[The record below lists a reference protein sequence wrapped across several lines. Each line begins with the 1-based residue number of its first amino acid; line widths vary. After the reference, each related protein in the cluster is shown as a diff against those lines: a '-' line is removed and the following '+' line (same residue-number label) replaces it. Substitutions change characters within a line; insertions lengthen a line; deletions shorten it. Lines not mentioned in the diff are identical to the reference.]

1 MLHKKVNYTNYNGE
15 VVNED
20 VYFNLTS
27 VELVRLEAKYG
38 QSIPDKIKEVTE
50 ANDYRG
56 IISLFEDLLLT
67 AYGVKSEDGRRFVKD
82 KQATKEFGDSIAYAE
97 IFEQIILNPEA
108 AKELGEEIAYVSK
121 ETKQNTN
128 LHTLN

>member
-1 MLHKKVNYTNYNGE
+1 MLHKKVTYTNYNGE

-27 VELVRLEAKYG
+27 IELIRLEAKYG
-38 QSIPDKIKEVTE
+38 KSIPDKIKEVTE

-56 IISLFEDLLLT
+56 IIALFEDLLLT

-82 KQATKEFGDSIAYAE
+82 PQVTKEFGDSIAYAE
-97 IFEQIILNPEA
+97 IFEQIILNPDA
-108 AKELGEEIAYVSK
+108 AKELGEEIAYVSE
-121 ETKQNTN
+121 ETKQK
-128 LHTLN
+128 LN

>member
-1 MLHKKVNYTNYNGE
+1 MLHKKVTYTNYNGE

-27 VELVRLEAKYG
+27 MELVKMEAKYEK
-38 QSIPDKIKEVTE
+38 SIPDKIKEVTE
-50 ANDYRG
+50 ANDYQG
-56 IISLFEDLLLT
+56 IIDLFEDLLLT

-82 KQATKEFGDSIAYAE
+82 KEATKEFEDSIAYAE
-97 IFEQIILNPEA
+97 IFEQIILNPES

-121 ETKQNTN
+121 ETKDQ
-128 LHTLN
+128 LN

>member
-1 MLHKKVNYTNYNGE
+1 MLHKKVTYTNYNGE

-50 ANDYRG
+50 TNDYKG

-82 KQATKEFGDSIAYAE
+82 KQATKEFEDSIAYAE
-97 IFEQIILNPEA
+97 IFEQIILNPDA
-108 AKELGEEIAYVSK
+108 AKELGEEIAYVSQ
-121 ETKQNTN
+121 ETKDQ
-128 LHTLN
+128 LK

>member
-1 MLHKKVNYTNYNGE
+1 MLHKKVTYTNYNGE

-27 VELVRLEAKYG
+27 MELVKMEAKYEI
-38 QSIPDKIKEVTE
+38 SIPDKIKEVTE

-56 IISLFEDLLLT
+56 IIALFEDLLLT
-67 AYGVKSEDGRRFVKD
+67 AYGVKSEDGRRFIKD
-82 KQATKEFGDSIAYAE
+82 EQATKEFGDSIAYAE

-108 AKELGEEIAYVSK
+108 AKELGEEIAYVSQ
-121 ETKQNTN
+121 ETKDQ
-128 LHTLN
+128 LKLD

>member
-1 MLHKKVNYTNYNGE
+1 MLHKKVTYTNYNGE

-27 VELVRLEAKYG
+27 IELVRLEAKYEM
-38 QSIPDKIKEVTE
+38 SIPDKIKEVTE
-50 ANDYRG
+50 SKDFRG

-82 KQATKEFGDSIAYAE
+82 PQVTKEFGDSIAYAE
-97 IFEQIILNPEA
+97 IFEQIILNPDA
-108 AKELGEEIAYVSK
+108 AKELGEEIAYVSE
-121 ETKQNTN
+121 ETKQNAN

>member
-1 MLHKKVNYTNYNGE
+1 MLHKKVTYTNYNGE

-27 VELVRLEAKYG
+27 MELVKMEAKYEM
-38 QSIPDKIKEVTE
+38 SIPDKIKEVTE

-56 IISLFEDLLLT
+56 IIALFEDLLLT
-67 AYGVKSEDGRRFVKD
+67 AYGVKSEDGRRFIKD
-82 KQATKEFGDSIAYAE
+82 EQATKEFGDSIAYAE

-108 AKELGEEIAYVSK
+108 AKELGEEIAYVSQ
-121 ETKQNTN
+121 ETKNN
-128 LHTLN
+128 LKSI

>member
-1 MLHKKVNYTNYNGE
+1 MLHKKVTYTNYNGE
-15 VVNED
+15 AVNED

-56 IISLFEDLLLT
+56 IIALFEDLLLT
-67 AYGVKSEDGRRFVKD
+67 AYGVKSEDGRRFIKN
-82 KQATKEFGDSIAYAE
+82 KEATKEFEDSIAYAE
-97 IFEQIILNPEA
+97 IFEQVILNPEA
-108 AKELGEEIAYVSK
+108 AKELGEEIAYVSQESK
-121 ETKQNTN
+121 NNVN
-128 LHTLN
+128 LN

>member
-1 MLHKKVNYTNYNGE
+1 MLHKKVTYTNYNGE

-56 IISLFEDLLLT
+56 IIALFEDLLLT
-67 AYGVKSEDGRRFVKD
+67 AYGVKSEDGRRFIKD
-82 KQATKEFGDSIAYAE
+82 PQATKEFGDSIAYAE

-108 AKELGEEIAYVSK
+108 AKELGEEIAYVSQ
-121 ETKQNTN
+121 ETKNN
-128 LHTLN
+128 LN

>member
-1 MLHKKVNYTNYNGE
+1 MLHKKVTYTNYNGE
-15 VVNED
+15 VVDED

-27 VELVRLEAKYG
+27 IELVRLEAKYEM
-38 QSIPDKIKEVTE
+38 SIPDKIKEVT
-50 ANDYRG
+50 DSKDFRG

-82 KQATKEFGDSIAYAE
+82 PQVTKEFGDSIAYAE

-108 AKELGEEIAYVSK
+108 AKELGEEIAYVSE

>member
-1 MLHKKVNYTNYNGE
+1 MLHKKVTYTNYNGE

-27 VELVRLEAKYG
+27 MELVKMEAKYEM
-38 QSIPDKIKEVTE
+38 SIPDKIKEVTDT
-50 ANDYRG
+50 NDYEG
-56 IISLFEDLLLT
+56 IIALFEDLLLT

-82 KQATKEFGDSIAYAE
+82 KEATKEFEDSIAYAE
-97 IFEQIILNPEA
+97 IFEQIILNPES

-121 ETKQNTN
+121 ETKDK
-128 LHTLN
+128 LN

>member
-1 MLHKKVNYTNYNGE
+1 MLHKKVTYTNYNGE

-27 VELVRLEAKYG
+27 VELLRLEAKYG

-56 IISLFEDLLLT
+56 IITLFEDLLLT
-67 AYGVKSEDGRRFVKD
+67 AYGIKSEDGRRFVKD
-82 KQATKEFGDSIAYAE
+82 KEATKDFEDSIAYAE

-108 AKELGEEIAYVSK
+108 AKELGEEIAYVSN
-121 ETKQNTN
+121 ETKNNVQ
-128 LHTLN
+128 LNSI

>member
-1 MLHKKVNYTNYNGE
+1 MLHKKVTYTNYNGE

-27 VELVRLEAKYG
+27 MELVKMEAKYEM
-38 QSIPDKIKEVTE
+38 SIPDKIKEVTE

-56 IISLFEDLLLT
+56 IIALFEDLLLT

-82 KQATKEFGDSIAYAE
+82 PQATKEFGDSIAYAE

-108 AKELGEEIAYVSK
+108 AKELGEEIAYVSQ
-121 ETKQNTN
+121 ETKNT
-128 LHTLN
+128 LKPI